1 MKKNAN
7 NSFTKKLIFQIKD
20 DALLKNIIKY
30 TNKINIKCK
39 INYNLII
46 FFNFIILFLCI
57 SLSQEISHLR
67 KLNVM
72 QEIVL
77 TVNSGEIQIL
87 NNEFTSYPDKIYI
100 NDVEFNNTEG
110 EQTKKFTLG
119 EGSNTIK
126 LCYSTAPQCLKNMF
140 KDLKGITKIDLSNFD
155 TSNAYDMSH
164 MFDNCEDLKEI
175 NFTNFK
181 TSSVTTME
189 FMFNNCKK
197 IISLDLSS
205 FITMSVNNMKYMF
218 TACEGLQY
226 IDVSNFQTTS
236 VTQMALMFC
245 DCRSLES
252 IDISN
257 FQTISPDM
265 GGMFQYC
272 LKLKSIKFSD
282 TNKIGTSN
290 IASMFQ
296 DCWSLTSIDLSN
308 FNLSASS
315 SLEYLF
321 DKCYNLI
328 SVNLSKLDTSS
339 INKFNNMFSD
349 CQKLEF
355 LDLTNFK
362 TTSANN
368 FKNMFN
374 GCSSLIYLNINN
386 FDFRNNSEIDGIFNN
401 VPNTTKYCY
410 DIDKAPSLSFQNSSC
425 SDICFSKNIK
435 LISELAKCV
444 NNCSEDENYKYE
456 YENKCYKEC
465 PNETISSTENEFI
478 CKQILT
484 CQNYSD
490 INRTRCFDEIPIGY
504 FLSDID
510 EKLIDKCHEYCKT
523 CEKKETENNTNCLTC
538 KDNYFFFNGNCS
550 ENCSNGYYYDNSNN
564 KICKCPYDSKCK
576 NCSIESISQNSC
588 ISCNDG
594 FYRKNTDIHALFPKC
609 YKEIEGYYLF
619 DDLFYPCY
627 ETCKNCS
634 QRGDSNSH
642 NCDLCKD
649 DFIIINELNKEKNC
663 YKKCDYYYYIA
674 SNNEYSCT
682 ITNECPYEYSKLIS
696 EKKKCIDICSKDD
709 TYKYEFN
716 NFCYIKC
723 PNGTIN
729 ENYICKEEET
739 DIITEEIT
747 DKITDKETDIITEKV
762 TDKITDKETDITT
775 EKVTDKFTDKETD
788 IITEKVTDK
797 LTYQEIT
804 VDTDKITNN
813 EITQNINSELTTSQN
828 NEKIQNWSSKNFF
841 SGLCFASGE
850 NQLNKDDIIKN
861 IRTDIITNNLDT
873 LIKEV
878 INEKQDKYVE
888 EDNVIYQIT
897 TSDNQN
903 NNNYTNISSIH
914 LGECEKI
921 LKKKYGLKDNET
933 LIILKID
940 YKIPGLL
947 IPIIGYEVFD
957 SVNKSKLNLSYCEQS
972 SINYNIPVSIDEDS
986 LFKYDT
992 NSDYYND
999 ECNTYTTEN
1008 GTDILLND
1016 RKEEF
1021 SKNNM
1026 SLCENICEYNGYDLE
1041 TKKALCECGIRYKEF
1056 LLSELDNDT
1065 NLLQNNLTLDN
1076 TTSNMGSMKCYQTLF
1091 TKEGLLTNIGSY
1103 ILLIIIVLHL
1113 VSIIVFYKCGYA
1125 ILDANIQDIIDE
1137 KKRLKKM
1144 ETKENNKNSKRFTI
1158 FNISHKA
1165 KTSCKNSIYSNG
1177 KKPNNKK
1184 NSIYSIS
1191 KVQGKKKN
1199 EKDLIDKKKNN
1210 LRNSNLLNSKKQEK
1224 IKRRKNQSI
1233 SNPSKKV
1240 KRKKDKI
1247 VCQENTNIS
1256 SNAKSFTKLKIREN
1270 KYISMV
1276 DKEKRRSSRSSNIFK
1291 KNNSKIS
1298 SKEIPFKPKF
1308 YNMSYYNDFE
1318 LNTMNYKEALEIDK
1332 RTYIQYYKSLLV
1344 TKHPIIFTF
1353 FSPKDYNV
1361 LIIKICLL
1369 FLSFAIYYAF
1379 NTLFF
1384 DFSIIHKVYKDQG
1397 DYNISYLFPLI
1408 FYSFIISY
1416 YINIVIKYIV
1426 LSERNI
1432 LEIKNQ
1438 NSIKKANDKVPN
1450 VERCLIIKNICY
1462 FIISV
1467 AFLIFF
1473 WYYLA
1478 SFCAVYQNSQIHV
1491 IKNTFISF
1499 SLSLLFPFIINLLPG
1514 IFRIISLKNKK
1525 QNCLYITSKII
1536 QLL

>member
-1 MKKNAN
+1 MKKYAN
-7 NSFTKKLIFQIKD
+7 NSFTKKLIFQIKYHV
-20 DALLKNIIKY
+20 LSKNIIKY
-30 TNKINIKCK
+30 ISNININCK
-39 INYNLII
+39 INYNIII
-46 FFNFIILFLCI
+46 FFNIIILFLCI
-57 SLSQEISHLR
+57 SLSQENSHLK
-67 KLNVM
+67 KLNEM

-87 NNEFTSYPDKIYI
+87 NSEFTPYPDKIYI
-100 NDVEFNNTEG
+100 NDAEFINSDG
-110 EQTKKFTLG
+110 EQPIKFTVE
-119 EGSNTIK
+119 EGSNIK
-126 LCYSTAPQCLKNMF
+126 LCYSTAPLSLKNMF
-140 KDLKGITKIDLSNFD
+140 KDLNGIIKIDLTNFD
-155 TSNAYDMSH
+155 TSNSYDMSH
-164 MFDNCEDLKEI
+164 MFENCNDLKEI

-181 TSSVTTME
+181 TSSVTNME
-189 FMFNNCKK
+189 SMFKNCKN

-205 FITMSVNNMKYMF
+205 FITSSVNNMKYMF
-218 TACEGLQY
+218 TDCIDLQY
-226 IDVSNFQTTS
+226 IDVSNFQTSS
-236 VTQMALMFC
+236 VSDMALMFC
-245 DCRSLES
+245 NCRNLEF
-252 IDISN
+252 IDISS
-257 FQTISPDM
+257 FQTTSPDM

-296 DCWSLTSIDLSN
+296 DCHSLTSIDLSN
-308 FNLSASS
+308 FDLSTSHN
-315 SLEYLF
+315 LEYLF
-321 DKCYNLI
+321 NNCYNLI
-328 SVNLSKLDTSS
+328 SANLSKLDTSS
-339 INKFNNMFSD
+339 IVEFNNMFSN
-349 CQKLEF
+349 CQKLES

-362 TTSANN
+362 TISATT
-368 FKNMFN
+368 FANMFY
-374 GCSSLIYLNINN
+374 GCSSLIYLNINS
-386 FDFRNNSEIDGIFNN
+386 FDFTNNPEINGMFTN

-410 DIDKAPSLSFQNSSC
+410 DTSKASSLTDKNSSC

-444 NNCSEDENYKYE
+444 NNCSEDKIYKYE

-465 PNETISSTENEFI
+465 PTGTISSTENEFI

-484 CQNYSD
+484 CKNYSD
-490 INRTRCFDEIPIGY
+490 IRRTRCFDEIPIGY
-504 FLSDID
+504 YLSDRN

-523 CEKKETENNTNCLTC
+523 CEKKETEDNTNCQTC

-550 ENCSNGYYYDNSNN
+550 ENCPNGYYYDNSNN
-564 KICKCPYDSKCK
+564 KICKCPYDNKCK

-594 FYRKNTDIHALFPKC
+594 FYRKNTDINALFPKC
-609 YKEIEGYYLF
+609 YKEIEGYYLLE
-619 DDLFYPCY
+619 DLFYPCY

-634 QRGDSNSH
+634 QRGELDSH

-649 DFIIINELNKEKNC
+649 GFIFINELNKEKNC
-663 YKKCDYYYYIA
+663 YQKCNYYYYFA

-682 ITNECPYEYSKLIS
+682 INNECPEGYSKLIS

-729 ENYICKEEET
+729 ETYICKEQ
-739 DIITEEIT
+739 
-747 DKITDKETDIITEKV
+747 ETDIITEK
-762 TDKITDKETDITT
+762 ITDLI
-775 EKVTDKFTDKETD
+775 TDKETD

-797 LTYQEIT
+797 LTDKLTNE
-804 VDTDKITNN
+804 VTDKITNN
-813 EITQNINSELTTSQN
+813 EITQNINSEPTTYYKEIESSQN
-828 NEKIQNWSSKNFF
+828 NEKIQNWSAENFF
-841 SGLCFASGE
+841 LGLYFSSGE

-861 IRTDIITNNLDT
+861 IREDIITHNLDN

-878 INEKQDKYVE
+878 IIEKEDKYIE
-888 EDNVIYQIT
+888 EDNAIYQIT

-921 LKKKYGLKDNET
+921 LKKKYGIKDNET

-940 YKIPGLL
+940 YTVPGLL
-947 IPIIGYEVFD
+947 IPIIGYEVYHPID
-957 SVNKSKLNLSYCEQS
+957 KSKLDLSCCEQS
-972 SINYNIPVSIDEDS
+972 SINYNIPVSIDEDN
-986 LFKYDT
+986 LFKYNP
-992 NSDYYND
+992 NSEYYND
-999 ECNTYTTEN
+999 ECSTYTTEN
-1008 GTDILLND
+1008 DTDILLND

-1026 SLCENICEYNGYDLE
+1026 SLCENICQYNGYDLE

-1056 LLSELDNDT
+1056 LLSELDNDTT

-1103 ILLIIIVLHL
+1103 ILLFIIILHL
-1113 VSIIVFYKCGYA
+1113 VSIIVFYKCGYT
-1125 ILDANIQDIIDE
+1125 IINSNIQDIIDE

-1144 ETKENNKNSKRFTI
+1144 ENKENNKNSKRFTI

-1165 KTSCKNSIYSNG
+1165 KTSCKNSINSNG
-1177 KKPNNKK
+1177 KKLNNKK
-1184 NSIYSIS
+1184 NSIYSIPN
-1191 KVQGKKKN
+1191 VQRKKKN
-1199 EKDLIDKKKNN
+1199 EKDLNDKKKNF
-1210 LRNSNLLNSKKQEK
+1210 LRNSMIVSSKKQEK

-1233 SNPSKKV
+1233 SNPSKKS
-1240 KRKKDKI
+1240 KKKKDI
-1247 VCQENTNIS
+1247 IACQENTNIS
-1256 SNAKSFTKLKIREN
+1256 NNAKSFTKLKIREN

-1276 DKEKRRSSRSSNIFK
+1276 DKEKRVSSRSSNIFK
-1291 KNNSKIS
+1291 KNISKIS
-1298 SKEIPFKPKF
+1298 SKVLPFKPK
-1308 YNMSYYNDFE
+1308 YNKMTYYNDFE
-1318 LNTMNYKEALEIDK
+1318 LNTMNYNEALEIDK
-1332 RTYIQYYKSLLV
+1332 RTYIQYYKSLLM

-1353 FSPKDYNV
+1353 FLPKDYNV
-1361 LIIKICLL
+1361 FIIKICLL
-1369 FLSFAIYYAF
+1369 SLSFAIYYAF
-1379 NTLFF
+1379 NTMFF

-1397 DYNISYLFPLI
+1397 EYNISYLFPLI
-1408 FYSFIISY
+1408 LYSFIISY
-1416 YINIVIKYIV
+1416 CINSAIKYIV

-1432 LEIKNQ
+1432 VEIKNQ
-1438 NSIKKANDKVPN
+1438 NSIKKANDKVPK

-1462 FIISV
+1462 FIISI
-1467 AFLIFF
+1467 AFLFFF

-1525 QNCLYITSKII
+1525 QKCLYITSKII